1 MTKII
6 LIAASALIAS
16 TVAASA
22 YSPSRGDIDARQQRQ
37 LGAIEQGR
45 QTGSITW
52 GEGLK
57 LRSQQRLISRTEA
70 QLAADG
76 KLSARDRRYL
86 NSMQDGAREEIVNE
100 KTDRRRR
107 LWFLPRFGR

>member
-1 MTKII
+1 MTK
-6 LIAASALIAS
+6 LITLAVGALVAG
-16 TVAASA
+16 TAAASA
-22 YSPSRGDIDARQQRQ
+22 YTPSRGDIDSRQQRQ
-37 LGAIEQGR
+37 LGSIEQGR
-45 QTGSITW
+45 QTGAITW

-76 KLSARDRRYL
+76 QLSTRDRRYL
-86 NSMQDGAREEIVNE
+86 NSMQNGARAEIVNE

-107 LWFLPRFGR
+107 FWFLPRFGR